1 MNIGFITNIEK
12 DYNLDFTKKL
22 IDYVI
27 KNGASAILNCKFSNI
42 LSKVDF
48 VENDSQLCQN
58 ADFVIVLG
66 GDGTMLGVARKSAF
80 YKTPILGINLGTLG
94 YLTDVEKKDAIKAI
108 DKVFNN
114 EYTIEKRMMLEACLE
129 NETAGRGINIALNEV
144 CVNNTYS
151 RMIKIKL
158 EINNNFINE
167 CKCDGII
174 VSTPTGSTAYSLSA
188 GGPILKPD
196 TELIAITHVCP
207 HNLYT
212 RPFVVSGDDVVK
224 ISACSN
230 YDNIMMVSFDG
241 QECVDLKNDDKIVI
255 KRSQHCTRI
264 IKTTALS
271 FYDILRRKMVEVR
284 K

>member
-12 DYNLDFTKKL
+12 DYNLDFTRKL
-22 IDYVI
+22 INYVTD
-27 KNGASAILNCKFSNI
+27 NGATAILNCKFSNM

-48 VENDSQLCQN
+48 VESDNKLCQN

-66 GDGTMLGVARKSAF
+66 GDGTMLGVARKAAL
-80 YKTPILGINLGTLG
+80 YKTPIFGINLGTLG
-94 YLTDVEKKDAIKAI
+94 YLTDVEKKDAVKAI

-114 EYTIEKRMMLEACLE
+114 EYTIEKRMMLEAYFE
-129 NETAGRGINIALNEV
+129 NEDPENNVNIALNEV
-144 CVNNTYS
+144 CINNTFS
-151 RMIKIKL
+151 RMIRIKL

-167 CKCDGII
+167 YKCDGII

-212 RPFVVSGDDVVK
+212 RPFVVSGNDVVK
-224 ISACSN
+224 VSASSN
-230 YDNIMMVSFDG
+230 YNNIVISFDG
-241 QECVDLKNDDKIVI
+241 QEHINLKNDDKIVI
-255 KRSQHCTRI
+255 KRSKYCTRI

-271 FYDILRRKMVEVR
+271 FYDILRKKMVEVR